1 MDANSCYLGIDLS
14 DSYAM
19 VSFCQP
25 NKKEPETV
33 SMIAGSEKYQ
43 IPAILARRKSIGM
56 WYYGEEA
63 AKMAKTSEVICVD
76 SLLRRAISGEVITIA
91 KENYDAVELLAL
103 FLKKVMEL
111 PLKLGNA
118 SAIAGVVL
126 TVERLTKENM
136 DVFWKIAHLLELN
149 QERFTV
155 IDHKKSFYYF
165 ALNQES
171 SLWTHDVFLFSCEK
185 DLVSYYDLKRDIRT
199 KPQLVSIHEHGR
211 QTLGENRD
219 ESFAKILTEALK
231 NRVVS
236 SAYLVGDGFDG
247 DWLKQS
253 LTVLCRG
260 RRAFLGKNLF
270 SKGACYAAFLRNQ
283 DAWPYVYMGENEM
296 KFNLSLK
303 VKDKGKVAFLN
314 LISAGQ
320 NWFETK
326 NECEVVLNGTPQID
340 FWKQLPNSREA
351 EIETVEL
358 NDFPMR
364 PERTTRLRISASPV
378 SDDKIDVEIRDM
390 GFGEFFRATDK
401 VWKYT
406 IMM

>member
-1 MDANSCYLGIDLS
+1 
-14 DSYAM
+14 
-19 VSFCQP
+19 
-25 NKKEPETV
+25 
-33 SMIAGSEKYQ
+33 
-43 IPAILARRKSIGM
+43 
-56 WYYGEEA
+56 
-63 AKMAKTSEVICVD
+63 MAKTSEVICVD

-171 SLWTHDVFLFSCEK
+171 SLWTHDVFLFSCER

>member
-1 MDANSCYLGIDLS
+1 M
-14 DSYAM
+14 
-19 VSFCQP
+19 
-25 NKKEPETV
+25 
-33 SMIAGSEKYQ
+33 
-43 IPAILARRKSIGM
+43 
-56 WYYGEEA
+56 
-63 AKMAKTSEVICVD
+63 
-76 SLLRRAISGEVITIA
+76 
-91 KENYDAVELLAL
+91 
-103 FLKKVMEL
+103 
-111 PLKLGNA
+111 
-118 SAIAGVVL
+118 
-126 TVERLTKENM
+126 
-136 DVFWKIAHLLELN
+136 ELN
-149 QERFTV
+149 QEHFTV

-171 SLWTHDVFLFSCEK
+171 SLWTHDVFLFSCER